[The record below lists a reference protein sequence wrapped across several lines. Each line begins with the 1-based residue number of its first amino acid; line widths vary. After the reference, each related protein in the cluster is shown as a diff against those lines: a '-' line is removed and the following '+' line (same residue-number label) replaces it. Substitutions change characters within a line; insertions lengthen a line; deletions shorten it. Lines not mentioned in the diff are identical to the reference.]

1 MSHLYALKFQY
12 GQEVRRLGFS
22 EIPTFDQLLQK
33 LAEVFTLSNPNGN
46 LLRYRLRYYD
56 AEGDLITL
64 TTDGELAELIN
75 SGFQAKLLLTDE
87 PHSSKANA
95 NAHAQQYQSQQ
106 PQYPQFRAQ
115 NENMEDSTE
124 GGSGQQ
130 REKGKEKDKEEEEE
144 KQDGPNG
151 KEPTFEEIFEG
162 FHKLGTHVQG
172 IFEQHPEIQQEA
184 TRLTRSFQDLLF
196 QEIRQHSQQA
206 QQGRGGEEEGPYG
219 GCFFRQRGFG
229 NPWGRPFMGCHP
241 YQKFHHYNQ
250 QRFDRSNDSI
260 NPNSNQQQEET
271 LATFEDMGFIDRE
284 LNAFLLK
291 KHNGNIN
298 SVVAEL
304 SEINSRL

>member
-130 REKGKEKDKEEEEE
+130 REKGKEKDKEEE
-144 KQDGPNG
+144 
-151 KEPTFEEIFEG
+151 
-162 FHKLGTHVQG
+162 
-172 IFEQHPEIQQEA
+172 
-184 TRLTRSFQDLLF
+184 
-196 QEIRQHSQQA
+196 
-206 QQGRGGEEEGPYG
+206 
-219 GCFFRQRGFG
+219 
-229 NPWGRPFMGCHP
+229 
-241 YQKFHHYNQ
+241 
-250 QRFDRSNDSI
+250 
-260 NPNSNQQQEET
+260 
-271 LATFEDMGFIDRE
+271 
-284 LNAFLLK
+284 
-291 KHNGNIN
+291 
-298 SVVAEL
+298 
-304 SEINSRL
+304 